1 MLPLVLHLLP
11 ASLLLCTCRNQG
23 QSLSIHSQLLK
34 EENNVK
40 ELPYSCYISFFHA
53 ADKVQNADTH
63 IPEIIVSGL
72 LPHLRREMQAT
83 TVDSSRTMPKIT
95 VARYLFIS
103 APDS

>member
-1 MLPLVLHLLP
+1 M
-11 ASLLLCTCRNQG
+11 
-23 QSLSIHSQLLK
+23 
-34 EENNVK
+34 
-40 ELPYSCYISFFHA
+40 SFFHTV
-53 ADKVQNADTH
+53 DKVQNVEVH

-83 TVDSSRTMPKIT
+83 IVESSRTMPKIT